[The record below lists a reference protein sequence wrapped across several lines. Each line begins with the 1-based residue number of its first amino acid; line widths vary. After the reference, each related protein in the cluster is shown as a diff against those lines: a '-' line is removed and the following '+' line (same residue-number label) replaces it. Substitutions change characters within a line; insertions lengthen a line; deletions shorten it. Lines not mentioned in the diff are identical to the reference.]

1 MRNYMAERSPNE
13 PKISLS
19 IAFRGM
25 SEKGKYLSFKIVVRD
40 AHIQALGAQG
50 MSTLKEGTGRN
61 LITV

>member
-1 MRNYMAERSPNE
+1 MILKYLIKIECLSFLNFSHFMRNYMAERSPNE

-40 AHIQALGAQG
+40 AHI
-50 MSTLKEGTGRN
+50 
-61 LITV
+61 